1 MGMSAHPT
9 PAVPPDPAPLAT
21 RNDLHLGRR
30 FFHLMNGV
38 STATVYALFLTHEQ
52 VIHVFGTIA
61 CLVYVVDR
69 VRIAYP
75 EVVTRHA
82 QWVNRLLV
90 RAEEQVRESAMIP
103 YAISVLLTIITVPKL
118 AALIA
123 IYTLAAADPLA
134 AIVGIRWGRRR
145 ITRNRSLEGSL
156 AFFTATFAIAYA
168 VLAWGT
174 DAPRLAI
181 AGAAATVAF
190 AAAICE
196 VLPLRIDDNLTIPI
210 FVGFTTWIVATLFG
224 VSLV

>member
-1 MGMSAHPT
+1 MRSGRTSQTAAQNAIVAAT
-9 PAVPPDPAPLAT
+9 PA
-21 RNDLHLGRR
+21 
-30 FFHLMNGV
+30 
-38 STATVYALFLTHEQ
+38 
-52 VIHVFGTIA
+52 IA
-61 CLVYVVDR
+61 
-69 VRIAYP
+69 
-75 EVVTRHA
+75 
-82 QWVNRLLV
+82 
-90 RAEEQVRESAMIP
+90 
-103 YAISVLLTIITVPKL
+103 VLLTIITVPKL
-118 AALIA
+118 AALVA

-174 DAPRLAI
+174 DAPHAMI
-181 AGAAATVAF
+181 AGAAATIAF
-190 AAAICE
+190 AAAVCE